1 MVEHAEAHEVVEIEA
16 ATHSMG
22 ASRPEEVA
30 EAILRAI
37 KAVE

>member
-1 MVEHAEAHEVVEIEA
+1 MAERAEACEVVEIEA
-16 ATHSMG
+16 ATHAMG
-22 ASRPEEVA
+22 ASLPEEVA